1 MSAIKQGKTIFI
13 TQCSQCHTIEAG
25 KKLKIKRDIE
35 IEKRT
40 KECKSMQF
48 YASNS
53 MEKEDIEA
61 ASEADYLLKR
71 LEKDSKKYIP
81 GKELLIA
88 GIKKKNERMSLIAYL
103 KDLNSI

>member
-1 MSAIKQGKTIFI
+1 MSSIKQGKSIFMK
-13 TQCSQCHTIEAG
+13 QCSQCHTIEAG

-53 MEKEDIEA
+53 MEKEDM
-61 ASEADYLLKR
+61 
-71 LEKDSKKYIP
+71 
-81 GKELLIA
+81 KEHSRQPHCKI
-88 GIKKKNERMSLIAYL
+88 
-103 KDLNSI
+103 